1 MTGPISERGDASG
14 LALETTREFGGNLL
28 ILLAGLA
35 AIGTLSTN
43 IILPSFTSMATDI
56 GVPARELGL
65 LLSSFFAAFAIGQ
78 LLVGPLSDRYGR
90 RPLVVLGLAVFIA
103 GSLWCSRAD
112 DINELILGRVIQAL
126 GVCAASVL
134 SRAIARDLFDGEVLT
149 RALALTM
156 VAMAAAPGFSPLLG
170 GALEQAL
177 GWRANFL
184 MVAVLGAALIPLYL
198 SGAGETLPPSR
209 RSRKALATAAP
220 GYLRL
225 LLDPRFLL
233 PALAVSLVI
242 GGLYSFFAAA
252 PAILMGH
259 LGLSALQLGWFFAA
273 TVFVVFAAG
282 LLAPRFARR
291 FGVVKVG
298 LAGILIALI
307 GGLTLL
313 PASAE
318 GLIPFSLA
326 ITVFLFGMGLI
337 NPLGTAL
344 TLHPFPD
351 RAGLASALLG
361 CLQMSCAAAM
371 TALVSALPLPP
382 VTALGAI
389 LATVSAL
396 ALAAFLL
403 YRSRGNNG

>member
-1 MTGPISERGDASG
+1 MTGPISEDGNPLAP
-14 LALETTREFGGNLL
+14 ALEATREFNGNLL

-56 GVPARELGL
+56 GVPARDLGL
-65 LLSSFFAAFAIGQ
+65 LLSSFFAAFAVGQ

-90 RPLVVLGLAVFIA
+90 RPLVVLGLAIFIA

-112 DINELILGRVIQAL
+112 NMNGLIVGRVIQAL

-184 MVAVLGAALIPLYL
+184 MVAVLGAVLIPLYL
-198 SGAGETLPPSR
+198 SGAGETLPPSHR
-209 RSRKALATAAP
+209 NRKALTAAAP

-225 LLDPRFLL
+225 LFDPRFLL

-242 GGLYSFFAAA
+242 GGLYGFFAAA

-282 LLAPRFARR
+282 FLAPRFARR
-291 FGVVKVG
+291 FGTVPVG

-307 GGLTLL
+307 GGLALL
-313 PASAE
+313 PNLAG
-318 GLIPFSLA
+318 GLVPFSLA
-326 ITVFLFGMGLI
+326 IAVFLFGMGLI

-361 CLQMSCAAAM
+361 CLQMSCAAAI
-371 TALVSALPLPP
+371 TALTSALPLPP
-382 VTALGAI
+382 VTALGTI
-389 LATVSAL
+389 LASVSAL

-403 YRSRGNNG
+403 YRNRVTAS